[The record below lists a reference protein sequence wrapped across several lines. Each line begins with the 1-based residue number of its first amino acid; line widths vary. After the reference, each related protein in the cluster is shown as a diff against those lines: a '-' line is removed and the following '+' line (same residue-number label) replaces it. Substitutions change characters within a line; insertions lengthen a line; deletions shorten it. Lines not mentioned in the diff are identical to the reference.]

1 MGWLA
6 YMLIVVQRCKSAEIF
21 VSKKIIS
28 KIKFGLVLLLGIEKK
43 DSLKDVI
50 FLANK
55 VTSLRVFN
63 DDHDKT
69 NLSINDVKG
78 SILVVSQFTLCADTT
93 KGRRPSFINS
103 AAPAKAEKLYD
114 NFILELKRKGIKC
127 KSGTFGA
134 DMELKL
140 NNDGPFTL
148 ILNSK

>member
-1 MGWLA
+1 
-6 YMLIVVQRCKSAEIF
+6 MLIVVQRCKSAEIF

-103 AAPAKAEKLYD
+103 AAPEKAEKLYD
-114 NFILELKRKGIKC
+114 NFILELKKRGIKC
-127 KSGTFGA
+127 ESGVFGEN
-134 DMELKL
+134 MELKL

>member
-1 MGWLA
+1 
-6 YMLIVVQRCKSAEIF
+6 MLLVIQRCKSAEVF

-28 KIKFGLVLLLGIEKK
+28 KIKLGLVLLLGVEKK

-55 VTSLRVFN
+55 VRSLRVFN

-93 KGRRPSFINS
+93 KGRRPSFVNS
-103 AAPAKAEKLYD
+103 AKPVKAEKLYD
-114 NFILELKRKGIKC
+114 NFILELKKRGIKC

-134 DMELKL
+134 YMELKL

>member
-1 MGWLA
+1 
-6 YMLIVVQRCKSAEIF
+6 MLLVVQRCKSAEVF

-28 KIKFGLVLLLGIEKK
+28 KIKLGLVLLLGIEKK

-50 FLANK
+50 FLVNK
-55 VTSLRVFN
+55 VASLRVFN

-103 AAPAKAEKLYD
+103 AKPEKAEKLYN
-114 NFILELKRKGIKC
+114 NFILEFKKKGIKC

-134 DMELKL
+134 YMELKL

>member
-1 MGWLA
+1 
-6 YMLIVVQRCKSAEIF
+6 MLLVLQRCKSAEVF
-21 VSKKIIS
+21 VSKKVIA
-28 KIKFGLVLLLGIEKK
+28 KIKLGLVLLLGIEKK

-50 FLANK
+50 SLVNK
-55 VTSLRVFN
+55 VALLRVFN
-63 DDHDKT
+63 DDNNKI

-103 AAPAKAEKLYD
+103 AKPPIAKNLYE
-114 NFILELKRKGIKC
+114 NFISELKKNGIKC
-127 KSGTFGA
+127 KSGIFGEH
-134 DMELKL
+134 MELKL

>member
-1 MGWLA
+1 
-6 YMLIVVQRCKSAEIF
+6 MLLVVQRCKSAEIS

-28 KIKFGLVLLLGIEKK
+28 KIKHGLVLLLGVEKK
-43 DSLKDVI
+43 DSLEDVI

-103 AAPAKAEKLYD
+103 AKPEKAEKLYD
-114 NFILELKRKGIKC
+114 NFILELKKRGIKC

-134 DMELKL
+134 YMELKL

>member
-1 MGWLA
+1 
-6 YMLIVVQRCKSAEIF
+6 MLLVVQRCKSAEVS

-28 KIKFGLVLLLGIEKK
+28 KIKLGLVLLLGIEKK

-50 FLANK
+50 FLVNK
-55 VTSLRVFN
+55 VASLRVFN

-103 AAPAKAEKLYD
+103 AKPEKAEKLYN
-114 NFILELKRKGIKC
+114 NFILEFKKKGIKC

-134 DMELKL
+134 YMELKL

>member
-1 MGWLA
+1 
-6 YMLIVVQRCKSAEIF
+6 MLLVVQRCKSAEVY

-28 KIKFGLVLLLGIEKK
+28 KINRGLVLLLGVEKK

-103 AAPAKAEKLYD
+103 AEPAKAEKLYD
-114 NFILELKRKGIKC
+114 NFILELKKRGIKC

-134 DMELKL
+134 YMELKL

>member
-1 MGWLA
+1 
-6 YMLIVVQRCKSAEIF
+6 MLLVVQRCKSAEVY

-28 KIKFGLVLLLGIEKK
+28 KINRGLVLLLGVEKK

-93 KGRRPSFINS
+93 KGRRPSFVNS
-103 AAPAKAEKLYD
+103 AKPVKAEKLYD
-114 NFILELKRKGIKC
+114 NFILELKKRGIKC

-134 DMELKL
+134 YMELKL

>member
-1 MGWLA
+1 
-6 YMLIVVQRCKSAEIF
+6 MLLVVQRCKSEEVF
-21 VSKKIIS
+21 VSKKVIA
-28 KIKFGLVLLLGIEKK
+28 KIKLGLVLLLGIEKK

-50 FLANK
+50 SLINK
-55 VTSLRVFN
+55 VALLRVFN
-63 DDHDKT
+63 DDNNKI

-103 AAPAKAEKLYD
+103 AKPVKAEKLY
-114 NFILELKRKGIKC
+114 NSFILELKKRGIKC

-134 DMELKL
+134 YMELKL

>member
-1 MGWLA
+1 MIL
-6 YMLIVVQRCKSAEIF
+6 VVQRCKSAEVL

-28 KIKFGLVLLLGIEKK
+28 KIKRGLVLLLGIEKK
-43 DSLKDVI
+43 YSLKDVV

-63 DDHDKT
+63 DDHNKT

-103 AAPAKAEKLYD
+103 AKREKAKRLYD
-114 NFILELKRKGIKC
+114 NFILELKKERIKC
-127 KSGTFGA
+127 KSGIFGSY
-134 DMELKL
+134 MELKL

>member
-1 MGWLA
+1 
-6 YMLIVVQRCKSAEIF
+6 MLLVVQRCKSAEIS

-28 KIKFGLVLLLGIEKK
+28 KIKLGLVLLLGVEKK

-93 KGRRPSFINS
+93 KGRRPSFVNS
-103 AAPAKAEKLYD
+103 AKPVKAEKLYD
-114 NFILELKRKGIKC
+114 NFILELKKRGIKC

-134 DMELKL
+134 YMELKL

>member
-1 MGWLA
+1 
-6 YMLIVVQRCKSAEIF
+6 MLLVVQRCKSAEVF

-28 KIKFGLVLLLGIEKK
+28 KIKLGLVLLLGIEKK

-50 FLANK
+50 FLVNK
-55 VTSLRVFN
+55 VASLRVFN

-93 KGRRPSFINS
+93 KGRRPSFVNS
-103 AAPAKAEKLYD
+103 AKPVKAEKLYD
-114 NFILELKRKGIKC
+114 NFILELKKRGIKC

>member
-1 MGWLA
+1 
-6 YMLIVVQRCKSAEIF
+6 MLLVVQRCKYAKVID
-21 VSKKIIS
+21 SKKVVA
-28 KIKFGLVLLLGIEKK
+28 KIKLGLVLLLGIEKK
-43 DSLKDVI
+43 DSLKDV
-50 FLANK
+50 LSLVNK
-55 VTSLRVFN
+55 VALLRVFN
-63 DDHDKT
+63 DDNDKI

-103 AAPAKAEKLYD
+103 AKPTKAEKLYD

-134 DMELKL
+134 YMELKL

>member
-1 MGWLA
+1 
-6 YMLIVVQRCKSAEIF
+6 MLLVVQRCKSAEIS

-28 KIKFGLVLLLGIEKK
+28 KIKLGLVLLLGVEKK

-103 AAPAKAEKLYD
+103 AAPEKAEKLYD
-114 NFILELKRKGIKC
+114 NFILELKKRGIKC
-127 KSGTFGA
+127 ESGVFGEN
-134 DMELKL
+134 MELKL

>member
-1 MGWLA
+1 
-6 YMLIVVQRCKSAEIF
+6 MLLVLQRCKSAEVF
-21 VSKKIIS
+21 VSKKVTA
-28 KIKFGLVLLLGIEKK
+28 KIKLGLVLLLGIEKK
-43 DSLKDVI
+43 DSLRDVL
-50 FLANK
+50 FLVNK

-63 DDHDKT
+63 DDNDKI

-103 AAPAKAEKLYD
+103 AKPTKAEKLYD

-127 KSGTFGA
+127 KGGTFGA
-134 DMELKL
+134 HMELKL

-148 ILNSK
+148 ILNSNK

>member
-1 MGWLA
+1 
-6 YMLIVVQRCKSAEIF
+6 MLLVVQRCKSAEVY

-28 KIKFGLVLLLGIEKK
+28 KINRGLVLLLGVEKK

-55 VTSLRVFN
+55 VRSLRVFN

-93 KGRRPSFINS
+93 KGRRPSFVNS
-103 AAPAKAEKLYD
+103 AKPVKAEKLYD
-114 NFILELKRKGIKC
+114 NFILELKKRGIKC

-134 DMELKL
+134 YMELKL

>member
-1 MGWLA
+1 
-6 YMLIVVQRCKSAEIF
+6 MLLVVQRCKSAEVY

-28 KIKFGLVLLLGIEKK
+28 KINRGLVLLLGVEKK

-78 SILVVSQFTLCADTT
+78 SILVVSQFTLCANTT

-103 AAPAKAEKLYD
+103 AKPVKAEKLYN
-114 NFILELKRKGIKC
+114 NFILELKKKGIKC
-127 KSGTFGA
+127 KSGIFGVH
-134 DMELKL
+134 MELKL

-148 ILNSK
+148 ILNSNK

>member
-1 MGWLA
+1 
-6 YMLIVVQRCKSAEIF
+6 MLLVIQRCKSAEVF

-28 KIKFGLVLLLGIEKK
+28 KIKLGLVLLLGVEKK

-55 VTSLRVFN
+55 VRSLRVFN

-78 SILVVSQFTLCADTT
+78 SILVVSQFTLCADST
-93 KGRRPSFINS
+93 KGRRPSFVNS
-103 AAPAKAEKLYD
+103 AKPVKAEKLYD
-114 NFILELKRKGIKC
+114 NFILELKKRGIKC

-134 DMELKL
+134 YMELKL

>member
-1 MGWLA
+1 
-6 YMLIVVQRCKSAEIF
+6 MLLVVQRCKSAAVF
-21 VSKKIIS
+21 VSKKVIAE
-28 KIKFGLVLLLGIEKK
+28 IKFGLVLLLGIEKK
-43 DSLKDVI
+43 DTLKDVL
-50 FLANK
+50 FLVNK
-55 VTSLRVFN
+55 VTLLRVFN
-63 DDHDKT
+63 DYNDKI
-69 NLSINDVKG
+69 NLSIKDVKG

-103 AAPAKAEKLYD
+103 AKPTKAEKLYD

-148 ILNSK
+148 ILNSNK

>member
-1 MGWLA
+1 
-6 YMLIVVQRCKSAEIF
+6 MLK
-21 VSKKIIS
+21 
-28 KIKFGLVLLLGIEKK
+28 KK

-93 KGRRPSFINS
+93 KGRRPSFVNS
-103 AAPAKAEKLYD
+103 AKPVKAEKLYD
-114 NFILELKRKGIKC
+114 NFILELKKRGIKC

-134 DMELKL
+134 YMELKL

>member
-1 MGWLA
+1 MP
-6 YMLIVVQRCKSAEIF
+6 K
-21 VSKKIIS
+21 
-28 KIKFGLVLLLGIEKK
+28 
-43 DSLKDVI
+43 
-50 FLANK
+50 
-55 VTSLRVFN
+55 
-63 DDHDKT
+63 DHDKT

-114 NFILELKRKGIKC
+114 NFILELKKRGIKC
-127 KSGTFGA
+127 ESGVFGEY
-134 DMELKL
+134 MELKL

>member
-1 MGWLA
+1 
-6 YMLIVVQRCKSAEIF
+6 MLLVVQRCKSAEVI
-21 VSKKIIS
+21 VSKKIIA

-43 DSLKDVI
+43 DTLEDVL
-50 FLANK
+50 FLVNK

-63 DDHDKT
+63 DDHGKI
-69 NLSINDVKG
+69 NLSINDIKG

-103 AAPAKAEKLYD
+103 AKPLKAEKLYN

-127 KSGTFGA
+127 ESGIFGA

-148 ILNSK
+148 IMNSNK

>member
-1 MGWLA
+1 
-6 YMLIVVQRCKSAEIF
+6 MLLVVQRCKFAEVY

-28 KIKFGLVLLLGIEKK
+28 KINRGLVLLLGVEKK

-78 SILVVSQFTLCADTT
+78 SILVVSQFTLCADIT

-103 AAPAKAEKLYD
+103 AKPAKAEKLYD
-114 NFILELKRKGIKC
+114 NFILELKKRGIKC

-134 DMELKL
+134 HMELKL

-148 ILNSK
+148 IMNSNR